1 MQINAD
7 EEQERKRISQIEDS
21 LTMAE
26 ERKSGGEKEKNML
39 EILSIISSAR
49 TSISSGAMELGAQG
63 AQWRTQYLGQK

>member
-7 EEQERKRISQIEDS
+7 EEREQKRISQMEDA

-26 ERKSGGEKEKNML
+26 EWKSGGKKEKNML

-49 TSISSGAMELGAQG
+49 TSISEGAMELG
-63 AQWRTQYLGQK
+63 L